1 MFEYFYVFSVGR
13 RIVTKRAD
21 RDDDEGDNDMQDITP
36 EYKNIEGSHEQR
48 LAVFNAVRGVT
59 RAQQYYDFP
68 DNIIEDVFFDLVD
81 IEYIPFGQSFD
92 VIVNI
97 HVSSK
102 GRYLPCPILVQGI

>member
-1 MFEYFYVFSVGR
+1 
-13 RIVTKRAD
+13 
-21 RDDDEGDNDMQDITP
+21 MQDITP

-102 GRYLPCPILVQGI
+102 RQPHLPVLTLTQKIKRYPKLGVPNSSLGDIIIYRVV